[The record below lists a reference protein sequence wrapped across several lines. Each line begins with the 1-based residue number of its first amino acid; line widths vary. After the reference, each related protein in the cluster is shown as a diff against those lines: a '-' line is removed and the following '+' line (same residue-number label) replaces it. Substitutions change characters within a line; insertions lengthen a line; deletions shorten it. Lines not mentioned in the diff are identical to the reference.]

1 MAGAVALQLP
11 GHKKVHREVRQS
23 QVLQRLDKIAPPHDV
38 LKVQKQIASISA
50 EIVRREGG

>member
-1 MAGAVALQLP
+1 M
-11 GHKKVHREVRQS
+11 RQS
-23 QVLQRLDKIAPPHDV
+23 KVLQRLDQVAPPHDV